1 MALCI
6 PLLFAKALQRFSDQ
20 RMAMEWS
27 QAISRPLLAPYPAF
41 SRRERGNRHA
51 SKAPVIEQAHR
62 ICREESMKHTAH
74 AAQQTSS
81 AIDGNPASQGADAPW
96 RWPEARWRQ
105 AVNKVRAG
113 RALAPTAWPHG
124 NRVAVALS
132 FDVDQE
138 TGSLRDGRTSPAL
151 LAQGEYGSRAGVP
164 RILKLLER
172 YGIPASFYIPAVS
185 ALLHPD
191 DVRRIAHAG
200 HEVGLHGWIHE
211 RNSTLPEA
219 DERQLTHRAAEVL
232 EQLAG
237 KPPVGLRTASWDFSA
252 ATLKIIRDMGLL
264 YDSSLMGDDEPYE
277 LLEEGEPTGVV
288 ELPVEWIKDDYPYF
302 GMDRLSNI
310 RPYTAPSLVGEIWRR
325 EFDGAYN
332 EGGLFLL
339 TMHPHII
346 GHRSRLSVLEEL
358 IQHMRSRA
366 GVWFATHEDIAR
378 YVKAQACLG

>member
-1 MALCI
+1 MENTTHARQQMTSAVEGALAGLG
-6 PLLFAKALQRFSDQ
+6 PD
-20 RMAMEWS
+20 
-27 QAISRPLLAPYPAF
+27 
-41 SRRERGNRHA
+41 A
-51 SKAPVIEQAHR
+51 S
-62 ICREESMKHTAH
+62 
-74 AAQQTSS
+74 
-81 AIDGNPASQGADAPW
+81 W

-113 RALAPTAWPHG
+113 RPLTPATWPDG
-124 NRVAVALS
+124 AQVAVALS

-138 TGSLRDGRTSPAL
+138 TTSLRDGRTSPAL

-172 YGIPASFYIPAVS
+172 YAIPASFYIPAVS

-191 DVRRIAHAG
+191 DVRRIAEAG

-211 RNSTLPEA
+211 RNSSLTET
-219 DERQLTHRAAEVL
+219 DERELTHRAAAVL
-232 EQLAG
+232 EELAG
-237 KPPVGLRTASWDFSA
+237 KPPVGLRTASWDFSE
-252 ATLKIIRDMGLL
+252 ATLKIICDMHLL

-277 LLEEGEPTGVV
+277 LLEEGEPTGIV

-302 GMDRLSNI
+302 GMDRLSTV

-325 EFDGAYN
+325 EFEGAYS

-339 TMHPHII
+339 TMHPHVI
-346 GHRSRLSVLEEL
+346 GHRSRMSVLEEL

-366 GVWFATHEDIAR
+366 GVWFASHEDIAR
-378 YVKAQACLG
+378 YVKAQARMG